1 VKSKH
6 TTNVK
11 AKIEKQN
18 KNVISIWVT
27 TNSHSKV
34 RRYWPNEE
42 DADTY
47 AELIN
52 DDILSPVTIDIG
64 ELRIDANDPKHGLV
78 NFLNANAF
86 IAVG

>member
-1 VKSKH
+1 MAS
-6 TTNVK
+6 
-11 AKIEKQN
+11 AKIKKQ
-18 KNVISIWVT
+18 KTDVISIWAT

-34 RRYWPNEE
+34 RRYWHNEE
-42 DADTY
+42 DADKY
-47 AELIN
+47 AQLIN

-64 ELRIDANDPKHGLV
+64 ELRIDANDPKKGLV